1 MAGAPGF
8 TRTWAPSREGAW
20 SSRAAVSALPAM
32 DLWTA
37 APQGP
42 EEPRKAAK
50 STHAG
55 ARRVCPA
62 GGTPPRPDGCSPIGV
77 PESGSQSKGQRKE
90 ATCSARAR
98 SAAAQQG
105 GGLCGSAPGTHSGPA
120 GAPSSAGGGRL
131 ALPPHAP
138 PSSSQA
144 SPGLS
149 LAAGGGGHTI
159 PPRLVS
165 SQALSPKP
173 RSSYPE
179 PHCRQP
185 RRPLRRLEP
194 SPHPQLPQVPD
205 TLLFRGVHSRPHQG
219 GRPLHASF
227 PELTWQSHPFL
238 VPTWH

>member
-42 EEPRKAAK
+42 EEPRKAPK
-50 STHAG
+50 STHAS

-98 SAAAQQG
+98 SAAAPRG

-131 ALPPHAP
+131 ALPPHTP

-149 LAAGGGGHTI
+149 LAAGGGCTPYLPASSAARRSAQSPAPATPSPTADSHAARSAAWN
-159 PPRLVS
+159 PPRI
-165 SQALSPKP
+165 LSFHRCLTHSFSMGSTQDPT
-173 RSSYPE
+173 RGAI
-179 PHCRQP
+179 
-185 RRPLRRLEP
+185 P
-194 SPHPQLPQVPD
+194 S
-205 TLLFRGVHSRPHQG
+205 TR
-219 GRPLHASF
+219 AS
-227 PELTWQSHPFL
+227 PS
-238 VPTWH
+238 